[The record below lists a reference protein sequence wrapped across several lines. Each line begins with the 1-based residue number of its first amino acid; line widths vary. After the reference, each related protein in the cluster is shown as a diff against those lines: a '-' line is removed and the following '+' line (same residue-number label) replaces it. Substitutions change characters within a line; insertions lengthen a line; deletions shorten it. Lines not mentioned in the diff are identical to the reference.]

1 MESLARALFKVSVD
15 LYKNGGLSP
24 VVDTAGIPFQQHLQ
38 QTVELTVK
46 RIKIYIPVKSKHWMC
61 Y

>member
-1 MESLARALFKVSVD
+1 MESLAGALFKVSVD

-24 VVDTAGIPFQQHLQ
+24 VVDTAGIHFQQPLQ
-38 QTVELTVK
+38 QSVEFTVK
-46 RIKIYIPVKSKHWMC
+46 RIKIYIHIKSKHWNC